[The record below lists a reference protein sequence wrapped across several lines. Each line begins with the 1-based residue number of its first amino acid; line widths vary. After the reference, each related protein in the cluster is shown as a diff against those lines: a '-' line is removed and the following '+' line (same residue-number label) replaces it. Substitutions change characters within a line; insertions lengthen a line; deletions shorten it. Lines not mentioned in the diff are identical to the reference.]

1 MPSNSVIRAV
11 LLLLLI
17 SAAGF
22 VLPAFAKA
30 DPAGLSDS
38 NARYFRELRRRGL
51 FRLAES
57 YSLERLSHEGLSP
70 VERADLTL
78 ELARTLAEHANVVSD
93 PEQTE
98 LYNRSQ
104 SALADFLK
112 QDPENPRRLLLE
124 VQRALLPANIGHAR
138 RWLAELSPHDAA
150 ARQQAIESLNAAVE
164 SLRKAEAQIVERL
177 KKPFAAKG
185 NADGQVRPWELK
197 SLLAHVR
204 FRLGESLLDLAHL
217 HQAGSAERVARLV
230 EAQKALKTVAEMP
243 DDGDLLWMSR
253 FAAVECSRL
262 LGDPERTLRDLDALE
277 KLSPPPDI
285 ADRLVAERARVFMAQ
300 KKLGDAAALLDQLE
314 REQKSLS
321 GELGFLQ
328 IQLKIAEWQAAK
340 PGRDPKVAE
349 KVPAQLLKSLA
360 DRAARLNREFGGY
373 WGSRADLLIRQL
385 SDTQQ
390 YGSELAALVAR
401 AQAAFNAGKS
411 TDAVE
416 LYGQAAARAFTDRR
430 PELAFQFGFTRAS
443 IEIKS
448 QSWVDAAADLLEL
461 AEQFPDNP
469 KAAQAHLLAA
479 FALGK
484 SYDEKASRARR
495 EEYARVLEEHR
506 KKFASDPTAAE
517 ASWMLA
523 ELDERRGQYVEALAL
538 FKSIPRDHKRGPAAQ
553 VAVARVYERILD
565 RLREIGQPAGEWED
579 EAIDTLRKMLPGVR
593 EGAPAWEV
601 DQAEVAIG
609 LARILLRKR
618 PPQFD
623 AADRLLVHAAKT
635 LAAVGPADAPQTGDL
650 AKRNELRALARQLQ
664 VVSLAGQERFQEAR
678 TLLQQI
684 SGTDPAELLTILDG
698 IAPLETDDRRDPF
711 HDLGALQLDA
721 ALKLNE
727 HRSKLSAADQRRLDK
742 CLARAYLAT
751 GEVRQGRQIYEKLVQ
766 KNPRDKVLLTS
777 YAELLVN
784 CGTKEC
790 LTDAVTAWRKLE
802 ALHEPGSQAWF
813 PVRYELCR
821 TLLLAKETLEADKLL
836 KMTRLV
842 YPKPES
848 EAWQKKFAELETQC
862 EAEKGKTKR

>member
-1 MPSNSVIRAV
+1 M
-11 LLLLLI
+11 
-17 SAAGF
+17 
-22 VLPAFAKA
+22 
-30 DPAGLSDS
+30 SDS
-38 NARYFRELRRRGL
+38 NAKYFRELRRRGL

-57 YSLERLSHEGLSP
+57 YCLERLSHEGLLP
-70 VERADLTL
+70 IERADLTL

-104 SALADFLK
+104 STLTDFLK

-138 RWLAELSPHDAA
+138 RWLAELRPHDAE
-150 ARQQAIESLNAAVE
+150 ARQQAVESLNSAVE
-164 SLRKAEAQIVERL
+164 SLRKPEAQIVERL
-177 KKPFAAKG
+177 KKPLPAKG
-185 NADGQVRPWELK
+185 NADGQIRPWELK

-217 HQAGSAERVARLV
+217 YPAGSAERVARLV
-230 EAQKALKTVAEMP
+230 EAQKALKTVAETP

-253 FAAVECSRL
+253 VAAVECSRL

-300 KKLGDAAALLDQLE
+300 KKIADAATLLGQLE
-314 REQKSLS
+314 REQKPLG

-328 IQLKIAEWQAAK
+328 MQLKIAEWQAGKAERDAK
-340 PGRDPKVAE
+340 LPENIRNNLGSKGPDRL
-349 KVPAQLLKSLA
+349 PAQLLLSLE

-390 YGSELAALVAR
+390 YGPELADLVAR

-411 TDAVE
+411 TEAVE
-416 LYGQAAARAFTDRR
+416 LYGQAAARAQTDGRA
-430 PELAFQFGFTRAS
+430 ELAFQFGFTRAS
-443 IEIKS
+443 IEIKT

-461 AEQFPDNP
+461 ADQFPNNP

-484 SYDEKASRARR
+484 SYDEKPSRARR
-495 EEYARVLEEHR
+495 EEYARILEEHR
-506 KKFASDPTAAE
+506 KNHAGDPTAAE

-523 ELDERRGQYVEALAL
+523 ELDERRGKYTESLEL

-553 VAVARVYERILD
+553 VAVARIYERILD
-565 RLREIGQPAGEWED
+565 RLREISQPTGEWED
-579 EAIDTLRKMLPGVR
+579 AAVETLRKILPAVR
-593 EGAPAWEV
+593 ESAPAWEL
-601 DQAEVAIG
+601 DQVEVAVR
-609 LARILLRKR
+609 LARILLKKH

-635 LAAVGPADAPQTGDL
+635 LAAPSPASPDAPQAVDL

-678 TLLQQI
+678 TLLQQL

-742 CLARAYLAT
+742 CLAHAYIAT
-751 GEVRQGRQIYEKLVQ
+751 GEVRQGLQIYEKLVQ

-777 YAELLVN
+777 YAELLVK
-784 CGTKEC
+784 CGSKEC
-790 LTDAVTAWRKLE
+790 LTEAVAAWRKLE
-802 ALHEPGSQAWF
+802 MLHEPGSQAWF
-813 PVRYELCR
+813 PVRYELCQ
-821 TLLLAKETLEADKLL
+821 TLLLAKETIEADKLL

-848 EAWQKKFAELETQC
+848 EAWQKKFAELEAKC